1 MIGRVGGGVSWN
13 GVPLR
18 VVAESKL
25 IGFYVLLPANSIC
38 RGVSINIGCRDAMC
52 SV

>member
-25 IGFYVLLPANSIC
+25 IGFCVLLLANSIC
-38 RGVSINIGCRDAMC
+38 RGVSMDVGYRDAMC